1 MKKSANIK
9 RDLFVIITGNILIWY
24 DFAVYAYLA
33 DVISQVFFPSK
44 SISIGLVKTFTIFAL
59 GFLIRPLGG
68 LLFGHIGD
76 KHGRKIALQICM
88 YMMAIPSILTGCL
101 PTYKQIGILAPI
113 LLLALRLIQGVA
125 AGGGVIGSST
135 YLFEKAPPNRRNFWT
150 SWASFSSLAGVLTGS
165 LLVTL
170 MYHMLSGSMILMW
183 GWRVAFL
190 LGLGPIVLAVIVHF
204 QLTETSMFTKI
215 SANKT
220 TYKSPAIE
228 GICGSWARI
237 IQIIAMNIFISVSL
251 YVLFVWMPIYARSFL
266 SYSALSA
273 TLVNTLAMLV
283 LIILTPISG
292 LIADKYISYKTMS
305 LISVISI
312 CILSYPLFLGIIYGG
327 IIFLF
332 VAQIIFAIAA
342 SASQGVILA
351 TINRLFPT
359 RVRFSCSAIGFNIAN
374 AFFAGTAPL
383 ACTYLIH
390 KTSSLTIPAIYVT
403 ISGLIALPAFLSL
416 KSGGYHSETL

>member
-1 MKKSANIK
+1 
-9 RDLFVIITGNILIWY
+9 
-24 DFAVYAYLA
+24 
-33 DVISQVFFPSK
+33 
-44 SISIGLVKTFTIFAL
+44 
-59 GFLIRPLGG
+59 
-68 LLFGHIGD
+68 
-76 KHGRKIALQICM
+76 
-88 YMMAIPSILTGCL
+88 MMAIPSILTGCL
-101 PTYKQIGILAPI
+101 PTYKQIGIFAP
-113 LLLALRLIQGVA
+113 LLLLVLRLIQGMA

-135 YLFEKAPPNRRNFWT
+135 YLFETAPPNRRNFWT

-170 MYHMLSGSMILMW
+170 MYHTLSTPMILMW

-190 LGLGPIVLAVIVHF
+190 LGLGPIVFAVIVHF
-204 QLTETSMFTKI
+204 KLTETSMFTKI
-215 SANKT
+215 SANKP
-220 TYKSPAIE
+220 TYKAPVIE
-228 GICGSWARI
+228 GICGFWPRI
-237 IQIIAMNIFISVSL
+237 IQIIAMNTFISVSL
-251 YVLFVWMPIYARSFL
+251 YVLFVWMPIYARNFL

-292 LIADKYISYKTMS
+292 LIADKYIGHKTMS

-351 TINRLFPT
+351 TINSLFPT
-359 RVRFSCSAIGFNIAN
+359 KVRFSCSAIGFNTAN

-383 ACTYLIH
+383 ICTYLIH
-390 KTSSLTIPAIYVT
+390 KTSFLPIPAIYV
-403 ISGLIALPAFLSL
+403 ILSALIALPAFLAL
-416 KSGGYHSETL
+416 KSGGYHNESL